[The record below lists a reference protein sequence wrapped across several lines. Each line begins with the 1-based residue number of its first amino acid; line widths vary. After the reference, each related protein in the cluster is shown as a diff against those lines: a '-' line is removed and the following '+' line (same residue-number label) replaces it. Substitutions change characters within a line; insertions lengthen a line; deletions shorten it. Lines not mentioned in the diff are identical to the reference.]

1 MPGDEQ
7 YDAKECF
14 EKENAYRTG
23 EGVEQSDTE
32 VDKWFNQYVEY
43 YFGEMY
49 ENGKGVE
56 QSYEEAVKWY
66 KSNKYVAQ
74 DIDIIECGI
83 DAKNVEKN
91 KSEAQKGDRF
101 AQYILGV
108 MYENGKG
115 VKQSYVEAVKWYRM
129 AAEQGDVYTQLKL
142 GQMYENGKGVE

>member
-1 MPGDEQ
+1 MPDDEQ

-56 QSYEEAVKWY
+56 QSYEEAARWMGCSLKTFW
-66 KSNKYVAQ
+66 
-74 DIDIIECGI
+74 
-83 DAKNVEKN
+83 
-91 KSEAQKGDRF
+91 
-101 AQYILGV
+101 
-108 MYENGKG
+108 
-115 VKQSYVEAVKWYRM
+115 KQITF
-129 AAEQGDVYTQLKL
+129 QI
-142 GQMYENGKGVE
+142 